1 VRTIFRCF
9 AKWATRNEKDN
20 GMSPFYFF
28 PLLFLPIA
36 LIFAGLFVLKW
47 RDRRDARRLP
57 VDSKQLPN
65 QAGAQIRQRLED
77 SLENFWSVAAM
88 ALFAGPAIPLI
99 VLATEATRI
108 APELFDFGA
117 WPILMYAVILVA
129 GVVILIRKAREHILT
144 MRRCREGLAAELA
157 TADGLQQ
164 LVPDG
169 LMLFHDLP
177 ADGFNIDHV
186 VVGHSVVFAV
196 ETKSRKKPAKGGK
209 DSARVRYD
217 GKALSF
223 PEHVETKPLE
233 QAARQ
238 ARWLAEFLTGATG
251 NSVRVIPVLAL
262 PGWYVELKASLPT
275 SSNDVRVVN
284 PKAASFMRTVN
295 FGPRFEDDQRRRIAW
310 ALTKR
315 YGDVA
320 ED

>member
-1 VRTIFRCF
+1 
-9 AKWATRNEKDN
+9 
-20 GMSPFYFF
+20 MSLLLIL
-28 PLLFLPIA
+28 PLLFLPIV
-36 LIFAGLFVLKW
+36 LIVAGLLLLKW
-47 RDRRDARRLP
+47 RDQRDARRLP
-57 VDSKQLPN
+57 IDSKALPN
-65 QAGAQIRQRLED
+65 QAGAQLRKRLDDAGDEY
-77 SLENFWSVAAM
+77 WSVAAI
-88 ALFAGPAIPLI
+88 ALFAGPMIPLI
-99 VLATEATRI
+99 ILIVEARKK
-108 APELFDFGA
+108 APELFDFSA
-117 WPILMYAVILVA
+117 WAVGTYLVMLLGGVAVLLQQARRHVLM
-129 GVVILIRKAREHILT
+129 
-144 MRRCREGLAAELA
+144 MRRCREGLAAEIA

-177 ADGFNIDHV
+177 AEGFNIDHV

-251 NSVRVIPVLAL
+251 NPVRVIPVLAL

>member
-1 VRTIFRCF
+1 
-9 AKWATRNEKDN
+9 
-20 GMSPFYFF
+20 MSLFLIF
-28 PLLFLPIA
+28 PLLFLPIG
-36 LIFAGLFVLKW
+36 LIFAGLLLLRW
-47 RDRRDARRLP
+47 RDRQDARRLP

-65 QAGAQIRQRLED
+65 QAGAQIRQRLEAVSD
-77 SLENFWSVAAM
+77 DYWSVS
-88 ALFAGPAIPLI
+88 ALAFFIGPMMPLAIL
-99 VLATEATRI
+99 VLEARKK
-108 APELFDFGA
+108 APEVFDIGA
-117 WPILMYAVILVA
+117 GSIAAYLVMLLGGVAVLLWQTRRHVLV
-129 GVVILIRKAREHILT
+129 

-209 DSARVRYD
+209 DSAKVRYD
-217 GKALSF
+217 GKALKF
-223 PEHVETKPLE
+223 PEHIETKPLE

-251 NSVRVIPVLAL
+251 NPVRVVPVLAL
-262 PGWYVELKASLPT
+262 PGWYVELTASLPT

-315 YGDVA
+315 YDDVA

>member
-1 VRTIFRCF
+1 
-9 AKWATRNEKDN
+9 
-20 GMSPFYFF
+20 MSPFLFF
-28 PLLFLPIA
+28 PLLFLPFG
-36 LIFAGLFVLKW
+36 LIVVGLLLLK
-47 RDRRDARRLP
+47 RLDQRDARRLP
-57 VDSKQLPN
+57 IDSKQLPN
-65 QAGAQIRQRLED
+65 QAGAQVRRRLED
-77 SLENFWSVAAM
+77 AAGEFWTVSGA
-88 ALFAGPAIPLI
+88 ALFAGPMIPLI
-99 VLATEATRI
+99 LLVMEARRRT
-108 APELFDFGA
+108 PELFDLGA
-117 WPILMYAVILVA
+117 WPIATYFVILVG
-129 GVVILIRKAREHILT
+129 GVVVLIRQARRHILT

-157 TADGLQQ
+157 SADGLQQ

-251 NSVRVIPVLAL
+251 NPVRVIPVLAL

-284 PKAASFMRTVN
+284 PKAVSFMRTVN
-295 FGPRFEDDQRRRIAW
+295 FGPRFEEDQRRRIAW